1 MKNAKIKNY
10 RRVILLDDDR
20 QKVSSGDVIRF
31 NYGIPPVCVRAKVIQ
46 KGKKLIALTPGHTP
60 SEINLKSL
68 RKYVGG
74 WFKHF
79 Y

>member
-1 MKNAKIKNY
+1 MKNKNF

-31 NYGIPPVCVRAKVIQ
+31 NYGIPPVCVKAKVVQ

-60 SEINLKSL
+60 SEVNLRNL
-68 RKYVGG
+68 RRYVGG
-74 WFKHF
+74 WFKQF
-79 Y
+79 